1 MAPQKPLI
9 IDAGTIKD
17 LPGGDHLDLGSG
29 GLAVNATA
37 PLKYAATSPAQI
49 TSNQDNYNL
58 GTGTFFRLDSDAS
71 RNITGLAN
79 GADGR
84 MVYLVNVGANNIVL
98 QNQNAGSSAA
108 NRIITGTG
116 ADVTL
121 APDNAAT
128 LIYDAAS
135 QRWRVLSAQ
144 Q

>member
-1 MAPQKPLI
+1 MTAQKPLV

-37 PLKYAATSPAQI
+37 PSKYAATSPAQI
-49 TSNQDNYNL
+49 TADQNDYNL
-58 GTGTFFRLDSDAS
+58 GTGTFFRLVSNAS

-98 QNQNAGSSAA
+98 QNQNAGSTDA
-108 NRIITGTG
+108 NKIITGTG

-121 APDNAAT
+121 AADNAAT

-135 QRWRVLSAQ
+135 QRWRVLSVQ